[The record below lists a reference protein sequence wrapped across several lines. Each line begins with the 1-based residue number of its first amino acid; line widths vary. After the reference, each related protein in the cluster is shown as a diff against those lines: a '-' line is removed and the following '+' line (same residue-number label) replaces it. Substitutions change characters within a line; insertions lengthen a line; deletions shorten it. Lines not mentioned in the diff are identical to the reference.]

1 MTKYFKIALL
11 TFALFF
17 SPGLVYAH
25 GGVEKRAGNVTI
37 YLTQNPISPLT
48 GEKVQF
54 TFVANKG
61 DNIDRLANFPVTL
74 SLIDTFYG
82 DATKDKTILTENFTT
97 DPNGAFQFEYVF
109 NKENYFDIDLKF
121 KDPVSGKNEDLGF
134 LIQPRFSEKNSINL
148 WQIIPSLIVGLI
160 LGLKL
165 RPVISRFIL
174 KKTI

>member
-1 MTKYFKIALL
+1 MTKYFKIVLLAL
-11 TFALFF
+11 ALFF
-17 SPGLVYAH
+17 SAGFAYAH

-37 YLTQNPISPLT
+37 YLTQNPISPLI

-54 TFVANKG
+54 TFVLNQG
-61 DNIDRLANFPVTL
+61 DNIDRLGNFPVTL
-74 SLIDTFYG
+74 TLIDTFYG
-82 DATKDKTILTENFTT
+82 DATQDKTILTQNFTT
-97 DPNGAFQFEYVF
+97 DANGAFQFEYIF

-134 LIQPRFSEKNSINL
+134 LVQPRFSEKNSINL

-165 RPVISRFIL
+165 YPTIQQALL
-174 KKTI
+174 KKDK